1 MTLSPLARQQAE
13 RLKHGDT
20 TLADFTCAGI
30 ILSDRASRGEYQDKA
45 GPALEE
51 SLRNYGAIQIL
62 TTRIVPD
69 ESVALVQAIHDL
81 QAEGSNLIIT
91 SGSTGL
97 GPRDITPETLLGL
110 GGKEVPGLAELIR
123 AHGATYTP
131 TSFLSRSV
139 ALIYRDTLIVALP
152 GNPKAI
158 GESFEVLGPI
168 LPHALATMLKGS

>member
-1 MTLSPLARQQAE
+1 MTLSPSARQQAE

-30 ILSDRASRGEYQDKA
+30 VLSDRASRGEYQDKA
-45 GPALEE
+45 GPALDDVF
-51 SLRNYGAIQIL
+51 RNYGAIHIL
-62 TTRIVPD
+62 ATHLVPD
-69 ESVALVQAIHDL
+69 ESEALVEAIYGL
-81 QAEGSNLIIT
+81 QAEGVHLIIT
-91 SGSTGL
+91 SGGTGL

-110 GGKEVPGLAELIR
+110 GDKEVPGLAELIR
-123 AHGATYTP
+123 AHGAKYTP

-139 ALIYRDTLIVALP
+139 AVIYRETLIVALP